1 MTQSTTLNRA
11 VALSMTA
18 ALVLSLLAI
27 AMPASAAMNSSS
39 IKIEVE
45 NSGTITNTTSAK
57 ASTGGNLAG
66 GSTGGSGGSGGDI
79 EVDDGDNNNGGALA
93 GEGGNGG
100 NAGIGGTVFT
110 GDADAEA
117 GTLNSLNA
125 TDVDVDLWG
134 EDMNSSEIKVK
145 VENEDHHDGNTISN
159 VTRAKARTGDNNAAG
174 STGGNGGTG
183 GEVEVDDGDNNN
195 GGAEAGDGGNGGAGA
210 DGGWVETGIATSLSG
225 SVNVLNTTLVRVRL

>member
-18 ALVLSLLAI
+18 ALVLSLLAV

-45 NSGTITNTTSAK
+45 NSGSIDNYTSAR
-57 ASTGGNLAG
+57 ASTGGNWAG
-66 GSTGGSGGSGGDI
+66 GSEGGEGGSGGDI

-134 EDMNSSEIKVK
+134 EDMNSSEVKVE
-145 VENEDHHDGNTISN
+145 VENEDCGCNSIDNT
-159 VTRAKARTGDNNAAG
+159 TRAKARTGGNDAAG
-174 STGGNGGTG
+174 SEGGEGGSG

-195 GGAEAGDGGNGGAGA
+195 GGAEAGDGGSGGAGA
-210 DGGWVETGIATSLSG
+210 GGGWIETGIATSLSG

>member
-45 NSGTITNTTSAK
+45 NSGSIDNYTSAR
-57 ASTGGNLAG
+57 ASTGGNWAG
-66 GSTGGSGGSGGDI
+66 GSEGGEGGSGGDI

-145 VENEDHHDGNTISN
+145 VENEDCECNSIDNT
-159 VTRAKARTGDNNAAG
+159 TRAKARTGGNDADG
-174 STGGNGGTG
+174 SEGGEGGSG

-195 GGAEAGDGGNGGAGA
+195 GGAEAGNGGSGGAGA
-210 DGGWVETGIATSLSG
+210 AGGWIETGIATSLSG